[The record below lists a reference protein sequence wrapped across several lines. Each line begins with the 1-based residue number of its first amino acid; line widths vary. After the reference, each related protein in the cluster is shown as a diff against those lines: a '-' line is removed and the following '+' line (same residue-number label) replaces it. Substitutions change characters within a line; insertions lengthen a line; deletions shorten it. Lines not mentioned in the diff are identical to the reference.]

1 MKKSILG
8 IVLFLLMGSANATDY
23 KTLLN
28 GKTLYIKGGNCAGL
42 SLAKNSGLMG
52 NQSPCKVD
60 LPTKL
65 RWLNNDLFMMV
76 EKNQISESSPPRVFI
91 YKIKSLKGNQIVLS
105 EIWTGWNN
113 FPDEDITYTIK

>member
-42 SLAKNSGLMG
+42 SLAKILGLWEI
-52 NQSPCKVD
+52 SPLVK
-60 LPTKL
+60 
-65 RWLNNDLFMMV
+65 W
-76 EKNQISESSPPRVFI
+76 I
-91 YKIKSLKGNQIVLS
+91 YQQN
-105 EIWTGWNN
+105 
-113 FPDEDITYTIK
+113 